1 MTRIPAGRL
10 VAAIAPLV
18 LLAACATEPPAPVTP
33 NLRMQERLSPE
44 IAGGKVTVQPTA
56 AGTEVVIP
64 EDTLF
69 LFGSAKLSDSGTA
82 ILTYVTQ
89 AMLEP
94 TILSIGVAD
103 PSDSLQGARVRAVTD
118 YFALHRLGPSLHATD
133 APVAVPVGPSGTPVP
148 GLSITVSVVGAV

>member
-1 MTRIPAGRL
+1 MKRSL

-18 LLAACATEPPAPVTP
+18 LLAACATEPPAPVTQ
-33 NLRMQERLSPE
+33 NFRMENRLSPE
-44 IAGGKVTVQPTA
+44 IAAGKVTVQPTL

-69 LFGSAKLSDSGTA
+69 APGSARLSDSGTA
-82 ILTYVTQ
+82 MLTYVVQ

-103 PSDSLQGARVRAVTD
+103 PSDSLQGARVRAVQD
-118 YFALHRLGPSLHATD
+118 YFTLHRLGASLQPTD
-133 APVAVPVGPSGTPVP
+133 APVVVPVGPAGTPVP
-148 GLSITVSVVGAV
+148 GLTITVGVVAG